1 MNKIS
6 LFIFLIF
13 LFSFQ
18 KINTK
23 QENGFLKFDL
33 KKDCPNPK
41 ISSLGILI
49 SLSES
54 EDTSYENT
62 LTKEERT
69 PYEEKIV
76 LKRSFSSTMSYI
88 PQSFSPE
95 KEKYWKDL
103 NSLLIVFTIIA
114 IFPTVFI
121 IFYFIMRFGF
131 KKCAGPKKIKQV
143 TKIYRNSTWIV
154 MIVSSI
160 AILVLFS
167 IVLDK
172 STKVKNNVNKSFN
185 FAAETISKS
194 DNAFQNINNAVLIFN
209 QSKLDH
215 PVPTENYMNAFKSDI
230 EKYISDTKQR
240 TQQILNDE
248 SKRYN
253 TTLSIYIVY
262 LSLICLAYVFFFIK
276 KEILELILSI
286 ILFFAVP
293 GLIIFEGFN
302 AKYFFY
308 YGDICDSV
316 NGALYSNEF
325 PVANHSLG
333 YYYNCFPTETK
344 ASLYNIRYK
353 LYENLNDNETIINTY
368 NDVIENTF
376 NPLFNCEI
384 VNNVLP
390 NIEREFCKDSLNYLY
405 TIVCL
410 LAWIIL
416 IGIAVAIGAR
426 RLQVLIWKKKKE
438 IEEMIENKEAIF

>member
-6 LFIFLIF
+6 SFIFLIF
-13 LFSFQ
+13 LSSFQ
-18 KINTK
+18 NIKTK
-23 QENGFLKFDL
+23 QENSFLQFDL
-33 KKDCPNPK
+33 KKHCINQK

-54 EDTSYENT
+54 EDSSYENT

-69 PYEEKIV
+69 PYEEKVV

-121 IFYFIMRFGF
+121 IFYLVMRFYF
-131 KKCAGPKKIKQV
+131 KKCAGPKKLKQV

-160 AILVLFS
+160 ATLVLFS

-172 STKVKNNVNKSFN
+172 STKVRNNANKSFN

-194 DNAFQNINNAVLIFN
+194 DNAFHNINEAVLIFN
-209 QSKLDH
+209 QSKLEH
-215 PVPTENYMNAFKSDI
+215 PVPTENYMNSFKSDI
-230 EKYISDTKQR
+230 EKYISDTKKR
-240 TQQILNDE
+240 TQQILDDE
-248 SKRYN
+248 AKRFN
-253 TTLSIYIVY
+253 TTIAIYIVY
-262 LSLICLAYVFFFIK
+262 LFLICLAYVFFFIK
-276 KEILELILSI
+276 KEILELILSV
-286 ILFFAVP
+286 ILFFAIP

-325 PVANHSLG
+325 PVANQSLG

-405 TIVCL
+405 SIVSL

-416 IGIAVAIGAR
+416 VGIAVAIGSR
-426 RLQVLIWKKKKE
+426 RLQVLIWKKRKE
-438 IEEMIENKEAIF
+438 IEEMIENEEAIF

>member
-6 LFIFLIF
+6 SFIFLIF

-18 KINTK
+18 KIKTK
-23 QENGFLKFDL
+23 QENGFLQFDL
-33 KKDCPNPK
+33 KKDCPNPR

-54 EDTSYENT
+54 EDSSYENT

-69 PYEEKIV
+69 PYEEKVV
-76 LKRSFSSTMSYI
+76 LKRSFASTMSYI

-103 NSLLIVFTIIA
+103 NYLLVVFTIIA

-121 IFYFIMRFGF
+121 IFYFVMRFHF

-143 TKIYRNSTWIV
+143 TKFYRNSTWVV

-172 STKVKNNVNKSFN
+172 SIKVRNNVNKSFN

-194 DNAFQNINNAVLIFN
+194 DSSFKKINDAVITFN
-209 QSKLDH
+209 QSNPEH
-215 PVPTENYMNAFKSDI
+215 PVPTENFMNLFKSDI

-240 TQQILNDE
+240 TQQILDDE
-248 SKRYN
+248 AKRFN
-253 TTLSIYIVY
+253 TTISIYVVY
-262 LSLICLAYVFFFIK
+262 IFLICLAYVFFFIK

-286 ILFFAVP
+286 VLFFAVP
-293 GLIIFEGFN
+293 GLLLFEGFN

-325 PVANHSLG
+325 PVANQSLG
-333 YYYNCFPTETK
+333 YYYNCFPTNTK

-384 VNNVLP
+384 VNKVLP
-390 NIEREFCKDSLNYLY
+390 NIEKEFCKNSLNYMY
-405 TIVCL
+405 SIVSV

-416 IGIAVAIGAR
+416 VGIAVAIGSR

-438 IEEMIENKEAIF
+438 IEEMIENKDEIF

>member
-6 LFIFLIF
+6 SFIFLIF

-18 KINTK
+18 NITTK
-23 QENGFLKFDL
+23 QENGFLQFDL

-54 EDTSYENT
+54 EDSSYENT

-69 PYEEKIV
+69 PYEEKV
-76 LKRSFSSTMSYI
+76 ALKRSFSSTMSYI

-95 KEKYWKDL
+95 KETYWKDL

-121 IFYFIMRFGF
+121 IFYLVMRFYF
-131 KKCAGPKKIKQV
+131 KKCAGPKKLKQV
-143 TKIYRNSTWIV
+143 TKFYRNSTWIV
-154 MIVSSI
+154 TIVSSI
-160 AILVLFS
+160 AILILFS

-172 STKVKNNVNKSFN
+172 STKVRNNVNKTFN
-185 FAAETISKS
+185 FAAETIAKS
-194 DNAFQNINNAVLIFN
+194 DNAFQNINNAVLTFN
-209 QSKLDH
+209 QSKLEY

-230 EKYISDTKQR
+230 EKYISNTKQR
-240 TQQILNDE
+240 TQQILDDE
-248 SKRYN
+248 SKRFN
-253 TTLSIYIVY
+253 TTIAIYVVY
-262 LSLICLAYVFFFIK
+262 LVLICLAYAFFFIK

-325 PVANHSLG
+325 PVVDQSLG
-333 YYYNCFPTETK
+333 YYYNCFPTGTK

-353 LYENLNDNETIINTY
+353 LYENLNDNETLINTY

-390 NIEREFCKDSLNYLY
+390 NIERQFCKDSLNHLY
-405 TIVCL
+405 SIVSL

-416 IGIAVAIGAR
+416 IGIAVAIGSR

>member
-6 LFIFLIF
+6 SFIFLIF

-18 KINTK
+18 KIKTK
-23 QENGFLKFDL
+23 QENGFLQFDL
-33 KKDCPNPK
+33 KKDCPNPR

-54 EDTSYENT
+54 EDSSYENT

-69 PYEEKIV
+69 PYEEKVV

-103 NSLLIVFTIIA
+103 NSLLVVFTIIA

-121 IFYFIMRFGF
+121 IFYFVMRFCF

-143 TKIYRNSTWIV
+143 TKIYRNSTWII
-154 MIVSSI
+154 MIVSSL

-172 STKVKNNVNKSFN
+172 STKVRNNVNKSFN
-185 FAAETISKS
+185 FAAETIAKS
-194 DNAFQNINNAVLIFN
+194 DNAFQNINEAVLIFN
-209 QSKLDH
+209 QSKLEH
-215 PVPTENYMNAFKSDI
+215 PVPTKNYMNAFKSDI

-240 TQQILNDE
+240 TQQILDDE
-248 SKRYN
+248 AKRYN
-253 TTLSIYIVY
+253 TTISIYIIY
-262 LSLICLAYVFFFIK
+262 LFLICLAYVFFFIK
-276 KEILELILSI
+276 KEILELILSV
-286 ILFFAVP
+286 ILFFAIP

-325 PVANHSLG
+325 PVANQSLG

-405 TIVCL
+405 SIVSL
-410 LAWIIL
+410 MAWIIL
-416 IGIAVAIGAR
+416 IGIAIAIGSR

>member
-6 LFIFLIF
+6 SFIFLIF
-13 LFSFQ
+13 LSSFQ
-18 KINTK
+18 NIKTK
-23 QENGFLKFDL
+23 QENSFLQFDL
-33 KKDCPNPK
+33 KKHCINQK

-54 EDTSYENT
+54 EDSSYENT

-69 PYEEKIV
+69 PYEEKVV

-121 IFYFIMRFGF
+121 IFYLVMRFYF
-131 KKCAGPKKIKQV
+131 KKCAGPKKLKQV

-160 AILVLFS
+160 STLVLFS

-172 STKVKNNVNKSFN
+172 STKVRNNANKSFN

-194 DNAFQNINNAVLIFN
+194 DNAFQNINEAVLIFN
-209 QSKLDH
+209 QSKLEH
-215 PVPTENYMNAFKSDI
+215 PVPTENYMNSFKSDI
-230 EKYISDTKQR
+230 EKYISDTKKR
-240 TQQILNDE
+240 TQQILDDE
-248 SKRYN
+248 AKRFN
-253 TTLSIYIVY
+253 TTIAIYIVY
-262 LSLICLAYVFFFIK
+262 LFLICLAYVFFFIK
-276 KEILELILSI
+276 KEILELILSV
-286 ILFFAVP
+286 ILFFAIP

-325 PVANHSLG
+325 PVANQSLG
-333 YYYNCFPTETK
+333 YYYNCFPTDIK
-344 ASLYNIRYK
+344 ASLYNIRY
-353 LYENLNDNETIINTY
+353 
-368 NDVIENTF
+368 
-376 NPLFNCEI
+376 
-384 VNNVLP
+384 
-390 NIEREFCKDSLNYLY
+390 
-405 TIVCL
+405 
-410 LAWIIL
+410 
-416 IGIAVAIGAR
+416 
-426 RLQVLIWKKKKE
+426 
-438 IEEMIENKEAIF
+438 

>member
-6 LFIFLIF
+6 SFIFLIF

-154 MIVSSI
+154 MIVSSL

>member
-6 LFIFLIF
+6 SFIFLIF

-18 KINTK
+18 KIKTK
-23 QENGFLKFDL
+23 QENGFLQFDL
-33 KKDCPNPK
+33 KKDCPNPR

-54 EDTSYENT
+54 EDSSYENT

-69 PYEEKIV
+69 PYEEKVV

-103 NSLLIVFTIIA
+103 NSLLVIFTIIA

-121 IFYFIMRFGF
+121 IFYFVMRFCF

-143 TKIYRNSTWIV
+143 TKMYRNSTWIV
-154 MIVSSI
+154 MIVSSL
-160 AILVLFS
+160 ATLVLFS

-172 STKVKNNVNKSFN
+172 STKVRNNVNKSFN
-185 FAAETISKS
+185 FAAETIAKS
-194 DNAFQNINNAVLIFN
+194 DNAFQNINEAVLKFN
-209 QSKLDH
+209 QSKLEH
-215 PVPTENYMNAFKSDI
+215 PVPTENYMNAFKSD
-230 EKYISDTKQR
+230 
-240 TQQILNDE
+240 
-248 SKRYN
+248 
-253 TTLSIYIVY
+253 YIVY
-262 LSLICLAYVFFFIK
+262 LFLICLAYVFFFIK
-276 KEILELILSI
+276 KEILELILSVV
-286 ILFFAVP
+286 LFFAIP

-325 PVANHSLG
+325 PVANQSLG

-405 TIVCL
+405 SIVSL
-410 LAWIIL
+410 MAWIIL
-416 IGIAVAIGAR
+416 IGIAVAIGSR

>member
-6 LFIFLIF
+6 SFIFLIF

-18 KINTK
+18 NIKTK
-23 QENGFLKFDL
+23 QENGFLQFDL

-54 EDTSYENT
+54 EDSSYENT

-69 PYEEKIV
+69 PYEEKVV

-121 IFYFIMRFGF
+121 IFYLVMRFYF
-131 KKCAGPKKIKQV
+131 KKCAGPKKLKQV

-160 AILVLFS
+160 ATLVLFS

-172 STKVKNNVNKSFN
+172 STKVRNNVNKSFN
-185 FAAETISKS
+185 FAAETIAKS
-194 DNAFQNINNAVLIFN
+194 DNAFQNINEAVLIFN
-209 QSKLDH
+209 QSKLEH
-215 PVPTENYMNAFKSDI
+215 PVPTENYMNSFKSDI

-240 TQQILNDE
+240 TQQILDDE
-248 SKRYN
+248 AKRYN
-253 TTLSIYIVY
+253 TTISIYIVY
-262 LSLICLAYVFFFIK
+262 LFLICLAYVFFFIK
-276 KEILELILSI
+276 KEILELILSVV
-286 ILFFAVP
+286 LFFAIP

-325 PVANHSLG
+325 PVANQSLG

-405 TIVCL
+405 SIVSL
-410 LAWIIL
+410 MAWIIL
-416 IGIAVAIGAR
+416 IGIAVAIGSR
-426 RLQVLIWKKKKE
+426 RLQVLIWKKRKK
-438 IEEMIENKEAIF
+438 IEEMIENEEAIF

>member
-6 LFIFLIF
+6 SFIFLIF

-18 KINTK
+18 KIKTK
-23 QENGFLKFDL
+23 EENGFLQFDL
-33 KKDCPNPK
+33 KKDCPNPR

-54 EDTSYENT
+54 EDSSYENT

-69 PYEEKIV
+69 PYEEKVV

-103 NSLLIVFTIIA
+103 NSLLVVFTIIA

-121 IFYFIMRFGF
+121 IFYFVMRFCF

-154 MIVSSI
+154 MIVSSV
-160 AILVLFS
+160 ATLVLFS

-172 STKVKNNVNKSFN
+172 STKVRNNVNKSFN
-185 FAAETISKS
+185 FAAETIAKS
-194 DNAFQNINNAVLIFN
+194 DNAFQNINEAVLIFN
-209 QSKLDH
+209 QSKLEH

-240 TQQILNDE
+240 TQQILDDE
-248 SKRYN
+248 AKRYN
-253 TTLSIYIVY
+253 TTISIYIIY
-262 LSLICLAYVFFFIK
+262 LFLICLAYVFFFIK
-276 KEILELILSI
+276 KEILELILSVV
-286 ILFFAVP
+286 LFFAIP

-325 PVANHSLG
+325 PVA
-333 YYYNCFPTETK
+333 
-344 ASLYNIRYK
+344 
-353 LYENLNDNETIINTY
+353 NDNETIINTY

-405 TIVCL
+405 SIVSL
-410 LAWIIL
+410 MAWIIL
-416 IGIAVAIGAR
+416 IGIAVAIGSR

>member
-18 KINTK
+18 KIKTK
-23 QENGFLKFDL
+23 EENGFLQFDL
-33 KKDCPNPK
+33 KKDCPNPR

-185 FAAETISKS
+185 FATETISKS

-209 QSKLDH
+209 QSKLEH

-240 TQQILNDE
+240 TQQILDDE
-248 SKRYN
+248 TKRYN

-325 PVANHSLG
+325 PVANQSLG

-368 NDVIENTF
+368 NDVSENTF